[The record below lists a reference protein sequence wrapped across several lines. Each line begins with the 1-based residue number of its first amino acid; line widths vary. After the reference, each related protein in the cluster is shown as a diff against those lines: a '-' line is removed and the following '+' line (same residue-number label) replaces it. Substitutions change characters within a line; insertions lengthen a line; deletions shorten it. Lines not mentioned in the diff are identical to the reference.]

1 MTKWLA
7 RFGAVAAAAMAAAPR
22 VMAQGCAMCYQDAAA
37 QSPRAKH
44 MLDLAILTL
53 LVPTLAM
60 FGGVLFAAFRRREQD
75 RAFEELEK
83 FGLPAPRRR
92 PAPPRRAR
100 AVPAPD
106 ALL

>member
-1 MTKWLA
+1 MTRWLA
-7 RFGAVAAAAMAAAPR
+7 RTGGVAAAALAVAPGAW
-22 VMAQGCAMCYQDAAA
+22 AQGCAMCYQDAAA

-53 LVPTLAM
+53 LIPTLAM

-75 RAFEELEK
+75 RAHEERERL
-83 FGLPAPRRR
+83 LRHAAR
-92 PAPPRRAR
+92 PASRRASTF
-100 AVPAPD
+100 PAPD

>member
-1 MTKWLA
+1 MMMKWLA
-7 RFGAVAAAAMAAAPR
+7 RFGAVVAAALAAAPR

-53 LVPTLAM
+53 LIPTLAM
-60 FGGVLFAAFRRREQD
+60 FGGVMYAAFRRREQD
-75 RAFEELEK
+75 RTFEDPAK
-83 FGLPAPRRR
+83 FGLKPSRPAPRR
-92 PAPPRRAR
+92 APRT
-100 AVPAPD
+100 VPAPD

>member
-1 MTKWLA
+1 MVKWLR
-7 RFGAVAAAAMAAAPR
+7 RFGAVAAAALASAPR
-22 VMAQGCAMCYQDAAA
+22 VLAQGCAMCYADASA

-75 RAFEELEK
+75 RGFEDLAK
-83 FGLPAPRRR
+83 YGLNAPQS
-92 PAPPRRAR
+92 ASRRAR
-100 AVPAPD
+100 AVPAADP
-106 ALL
+106 LF